1 MKEKIKK
8 MLKEQG
14 NEDIKITF
22 SRGDYF
28 IEYWD
33 PELSHYAT
41 EVWGVDLAKQLYD
54 LWNKEQREKKLKRII

>member
-22 SRGDYF
+22 SRDDYF

-33 PELSHYAT
+33 PEFSHYAT

-54 LWNKEQREKKLKRII
+54 LWNNEQREKKLKRII